1 MTRKIIFTAPFYHT
15 YGTQPLCLLGCYTTE
30 LKSWHG
36 RSCITYIFLHDLP
49 PFLHLLHYGRKE
61 RANRDRSE
69 ETRESWPASAIMQEH
84 LQNLISQWYMTA
96 AELAICCVPEDS
108 ASPAP
113 VGGYIV
119 ACVMFYERGF
129 GVPSHQFLY
138 LLLQFYGLELHHLT
152 PLGILHIAAFVT
164 MCEAYMGI
172 EPHLDLWNYFFCARL
187 WPGSDAKAMV
197 WGSVDIFVR
206 SGSGIDPYFL
216 FLMFDSPAE

>member
-36 RSCITYIFLHDLP
+36 RSCVTYIFLHDLP

-69 ETRESWPASAIMQEH
+69 ETRESCWAYEELSLFPFCSMAESSWPASAIMQEH

-96 AELAICCVPEDS
+96 TELAICCVPEDS

-113 VGGYIV
+113 VGGYIM

-138 LLLQFYGLELHHLT
+138 LLLQFYGLELHH
-152 PLGILHIAAFVT
+152 
-164 MCEAYMGI
+164 
-172 EPHLDLWNYFFCARL
+172 
-187 WPGSDAKAMV
+187 
-197 WGSVDIFVR
+197 
-206 SGSGIDPYFL
+206 
-216 FLMFDSPAE
+216 